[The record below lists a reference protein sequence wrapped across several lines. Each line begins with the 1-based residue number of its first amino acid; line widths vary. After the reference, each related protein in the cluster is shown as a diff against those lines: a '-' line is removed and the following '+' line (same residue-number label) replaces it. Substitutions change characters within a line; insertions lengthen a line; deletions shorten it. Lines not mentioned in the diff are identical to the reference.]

1 MIHLNSLHTITFAQ
15 RSVWKRQYELLEG
28 ETVLGRLS
36 FPSIFS
42 DVGWCSQEPR
52 LLYALREKLKVE
64 SGERCWILEKK
75 GILNINLTVRLPD
88 AKKPIATIPLKLKRG
103 MYTIKLP
110 RYRSVRLVTN
120 LMKSEYVLKTTMNTT
135 LCTLKLQRGPRLTG
149 DLVIEKKEDF
159 LPEYP
164 WLVYVVAYIALLG
177 QRNSA

>member
-15 RSVWKRQYELLEG
+15 RSVWKRQYELLDG
-28 ETVLGRLS
+28 ETVLGTLS

-42 DVGWCSQEPR
+42 DQ
-52 LLYALREKLKVE
+52 LKVE

-75 GILNINLTVRLPD
+75 GILNIILTVRLPD
-88 AKKPIATIPLKLKRG
+88 AKKPMATIPLKLKRG

-110 RYRSVRLVTN
+110 RYRSVRLLTN
-120 LMKSEYVLKTTMNTT
+120 LLKSEYVLKTTMNTT

-149 DLVIEKKEDF
+149 DLVIEKKEEF

-164 WLVYVVAYIALLG
+164 WLIYVVAYIALLG